1 MPTNPAKPTRVQ
13 EVYDRI
19 RGSLFSGELAPG
31 SKLKLN
37 DFTEQYGVS
46 LSVVREAVTR
56 LAGEGLVDASPQRG
70 FAVAALTIDDLQD
83 LTRARVLIETLALS
97 ESIKFGDL
105 AWEASVLAKHHAL
118 VHTPMMTSA
127 GHVDPAFTVA
137 HRDFHHTLLAGCG
150 SSRLEDIA
158 TGLRDCAEL
167 YQHWSQEFAFDLTR
181 DIAAEHTTIAQRT
194 VARDE
199 AGATQA
205 LREHIE
211 RTTAA
216 LVRYAEQLDGI
227 DDARALA

>member
-1 MPTNPAKPTRVQ
+1 MVGPPVKPTRVQ

-19 RGSLFSGELAPG
+19 RASLLNGELEPG
-31 SKLKLN
+31 SKLKIG
-37 DFTEQYGVS
+37 DFTARYGVS

-56 LAGEGLVDASPQRG
+56 LAGEGLVEATPQRG
-70 FAVAALTIDDLQD
+70 FAVATLTVDALQD

-105 AWEASVLAKHHAL
+105 AWESAVLATHHTLAG
-118 VHTPMMTSA
+118 TRMTTA
-127 GHVDPAFTVA
+127 DGHVAPDFTVA
-137 HRDFHHTLLAGCG
+137 HRTFHNALLAGCG
-150 SSRLEDIA
+150 SARLEGIA

-167 YQHWSQEFAFDLTR
+167 YRHWSQEFAHEADR
-181 DIAAEHTTIAQRT
+181 DIAAEHRAIAELT

-199 AGATQA
+199 AGATRA

-216 LVRYAEQLDGI
+216 LVRYVERTGPAPTS
-227 DDARALA
+227 AYSA

>member
-1 MPTNPAKPTRVQ
+1 MATTPAKPTRVH

-19 RGSLFSGELAPG
+19 RGSLLGGELPPG

-37 DFTEQYGVS
+37 DFAGQYAVS

-56 LAGEGLVDASPQRG
+56 LAGEGLVEASPQRG
-70 FAVAALTIDDLQD
+70 FAVAQLTISDLQD
-83 LTRARVLIETLALS
+83 LTRTRVLIETLALA
-97 ESIKFGDL
+97 ESIKHGDL
-105 AWEASVLAKHHAL
+105 AWEGSVIATHHTLA
-118 VHTPMMTSA
+118 HTPMMTA
-127 GHVDPAFTVA
+127 QGHVDPAFTLA
-137 HRDFHHTLLAGCG
+137 HRAFHHTLLAGCG
-150 SSRLEDIA
+150 VSRLEGIA

-167 YQHWSQEFAFDLTR
+167 YQHWSQELAGDTGR
-181 DIAAEHTTIAQRT
+181 DVAAEHRLIAELT

-216 LVRYAEQLDGI
+216 LVRYAEGLDGT
-227 DDARALA
+227 DERALA